1 MERSMGKG
9 GGWRG
14 EEGTKS
20 NGKDVGQKGREG
32 QETAEEGKDGQE
44 VIERGKEGGQ
54 RRCELGGQW
63 NPGTEAAAVE
73 MLQAASAA
81 TAA

>member
-9 GGWRG
+9 RGWRG

-44 VIERGKEGGQ
+44 VIERGKEGGA
-54 RRCELGGQW
+54 EK
-63 NPGTEAAAVE
+63 V
-73 MLQAASAA
+73 
-81 TAA
+81 